1 MNPTLYMPIPATIER
16 IEDETPD
23 IKTFT
28 IRPLE
33 PMPFEAGQFVELAVP
48 GIGEAPF
55 TPSSSPKIT
64 ERMEITIMRTG
75 RVTDWL
81 HTMHVGD
88 ELGVRG
94 PMGRAYPIDDFH
106 GREILIVGGGCGVGP
121 LRSLLLA
128 LVDELD
134 LYARIIVRYGAKTPD
149 SIVFRD
155 AQTRGWDVGGPGGG
169 KAGHPLDVM
178 LTVDQESPGWD
189 GHVGLLT
196 TILTE
201 DYLDCHAEDGIAVMC
216 GPPIMMQYG
225 TEALLQRGYRPENIY
240 LSMERNM
247 SCGVGQCGHCRL
259 GRYYVCKDG
268 PVFSYAE
275 IQNNPRLWDD

>member
-1 MNPTLYMPIPATIER
+1 MNPTLYMPIPAIIER

-28 IRPLE
+28 IRPVE
-33 PMPFEAGQFVELAVP
+33 PIPFAAGQFVELAVP

-55 TPSSSPKIT
+55 TPSSSPKISDH
-64 ERMEITIMRTG
+64 MEITIMRTG

-81 HTMHVGD
+81 HDMKEGD

-94 PMGRAYPIDDFH
+94 PMGRAYPIEEFH

-128 LVDELD
+128 LIED
-134 LYARIIVRYGAKTPD
+134 LGSYDRVIVRYGAKSAD
-149 SIVFRD
+149 SIVFKD
-155 AQTRGWDVGGPGGG
+155 AQMHGWNQGG
-169 KAGHPLDVM
+169 ALDVM
-178 LTVDQESPGWD
+178 LTVDKASPGWD
-189 GHVGLLT
+189 GHVGMIT
-196 TILTE
+196 DILTE
-201 DYLDCHAEDGIAVMC
+201 DYLDCHADDGIAVMC
-216 GPPIMMQYG
+216 GPPVMMKFG
-225 TEALLQRGYRPENIY
+225 TDKLLERGYLPENIY

-259 GRYYVCKDG
+259 GGYYICKDG
-268 PVFSYAE
+268 PVFSYEE

>member
-16 IEDETPD
+16 ITAETPD
-23 IKTFT
+23 IKTYT
-28 IRPLE
+28 IRPDE
-33 PMPFEAGQFVELAVP
+33 PIPFKAGQFVELAVP

-55 TPSSSPKIT
+55 TPSSSPKISDH
-64 ERMEITIMRTG
+64 MEITIMRTG

-81 HTMHVGD
+81 DTMKVGD
-88 ELGVRG
+88 EVGVRG
-94 PMGRAYPIDDFH
+94 PMGRAYPIEDFH

-128 LVDELD
+128 LVEDLD
-134 LYARIIVRYGAKTPD
+134 KYERIIVRYGARTPD

-155 AQTRGWDVGGPGGG
+155 AQMHGWNQGG
-169 KAGHPLDVM
+169 ALDVM
-178 LTVDQESPGWD
+178 LTVDEGNPGWD
-189 GHVGLLT
+189 GHVGMIT
-196 TILTE
+196 SIMTE
-201 DYLDCHAEDGIAVMC
+201 DYLDCHAIDGIAVMC
-216 GPPIMMQYG
+216 GPPVMMKYG
-225 TEALLQRGYRPENIY
+225 TETLLARGYRPENIY
-240 LSMERNM
+240 LSLERNM

-268 PVFSYAE
+268 PVFSYDE

>member
-1 MNPTLYMPIPATIER
+1 MNPTLYMPIPAIIER
-16 IEDETPD
+16 IKEETPD
-23 IKTFT
+23 IKTYT
-28 IRPLE
+28 IRPDE
-33 PMPFEAGQFVELAVP
+33 PIPFRAGQFVELAVP

-55 TPSSSPKIT
+55 TPSSSPKIS

-75 RVTDWL
+75 RVTDCL
-81 HTMHVGD
+81 DTMKEGGEV
-88 ELGVRG
+88 GVRG
-94 PMGRAYPIDDFH
+94 PMGRAYPIEDFH

-128 LVDELD
+128 LVEDLD
-134 LYARIIVRYGAKTPD
+134 SYARIIVRYGARTPD

-155 AQTRGWDVGGPGGG
+155 AQMRGWDQGG
-169 KAGHPLDVM
+169 ALDVM
-178 LTVDQESPGWD
+178 LTVDEGNPGWD
-189 GHVGLLT
+189 GHVGMIT
-196 TILTE
+196 SIMTE

-216 GPPIMMQYG
+216 GPPVMMKYG
-225 TEALLQRGYRPENIY
+225 TETLLALGYRPENIY
-240 LSMERNM
+240 LSLERNM

-268 PVFSYAE
+268 PVFSYDE

>member
-16 IEDETPD
+16 ITAETPD
-23 IKTFT
+23 IKTYT
-28 IRPLE
+28 IRPDE
-33 PMPFEAGQFVELAVP
+33 PMPFKAGQFVELAVP

-55 TPSSSPKIT
+55 TPSSSPRISDH
-64 ERMEITIMRTG
+64 MEITIMRTG

-81 HTMHVGD
+81 DTMKVGD
-88 ELGVRG
+88 EVGVRG

-128 LVDELD
+128 LVEDLD
-134 LYARIIVRYGAKTPD
+134 SYARIIVRYGARTPD

-155 AQTRGWDVGGPGGG
+155 AQMHGWNQGG
-169 KAGHPLDVM
+169 ALDVM
-178 LTVDQESPGWD
+178 LTVDEGNSGWD
-189 GHVGLLT
+189 GHVGMIT
-196 TILTE
+196 SIMTE
-201 DYLDCHAEDGIAVMC
+201 DYLDCHADDGVAVMC
-216 GPPIMMQYG
+216 GPPVMMKYG
-225 TEALLQRGYRPENIY
+225 TETLLERGYRPENIY
-240 LSMERNM
+240 LSLERNM

-268 PVFSYAE
+268 PVFSYDE

>member
-16 IEDETPD
+16 ITAETPD
-23 IKTFT
+23 IKTYT
-28 IRPLE
+28 IRPDE
-33 PMPFEAGQFVELAVP
+33 PIAFKAGQFVELAVP

-55 TPSSSPKIT
+55 TPSSSPKIS

-81 HTMHVGD
+81 DTMKVGD
-88 ELGVRG
+88 EVGLRG
-94 PMGRAYPIDDFH
+94 PMGRAYPIEDFH

-128 LVDELD
+128 LVEDLD
-134 LYARIIVRYGAKTPD
+134 KYERIIVRYGARTPD

-155 AQTRGWDVGGPGGG
+155 AQMHGWNQGG
-169 KAGHPLDVM
+169 ALDVM
-178 LTVDQESPGWD
+178 LTVDEGTPGWD
-189 GHVGLLT
+189 GHVGMIT
-196 TILTE
+196 SIMTE
-201 DYLDCHAEDGIAVMC
+201 DYLDCHAIDGIAVMC
-216 GPPIMMQYG
+216 GPPVMMKYG
-225 TEALLQRGYRPENIY
+225 TETLLARGYRPENIY
-240 LSMERNM
+240 LSLERNM

-268 PVFSYAE
+268 PVFSYDE

>member
-1 MNPTLYMPIPATIER
+1 MNATLYMPIPAIIER

-33 PMPFEAGQFVELAVP
+33 PIQFAAGQFVELAVP

-55 TPSSSPKIT
+55 TPSSSPKISDF
-64 ERMEITIMRTG
+64 MEITIMRAG

-81 HTMHVGD
+81 HNMKEGD

-94 PMGRAYPIDDFH
+94 PMGRAYPIADFH

-128 LVDELD
+128 LIDDLD
-134 LYARIIVRYGAKTPD
+134 AYARIIVRYGARSAD
-149 SIVFRD
+149 SIVFKD
-155 AQTRGWDVGGPGGG
+155 AQLHGWNQGG
-169 KAGHPLDVM
+169 ALDVM
-178 LTVDQESPGWD
+178 LTVDEESSNWD
-189 GHVGLLT
+189 GHVGMIT
-196 TILTE
+196 DILEE
-201 DYLDCHAEDGIAVMC
+201 DYLDCHASDGIAVMC
-216 GPPIMMQYG
+216 GPPVMMKYG
-225 TEALLQRGYRPENIY
+225 TSKLLERGYLPKNIY

-247 SCGVGQCGHCRL
+247 SCGIGQCGHCRL
-259 GRYYVCKDG
+259 GCYYICKDG
-268 PVFSYAE
+268 PVFSYDE
-275 IQNNPRLWDD
+275 LQNDRGLWDD

>member
-16 IEDETPD
+16 ITAETPD
-23 IKTFT
+23 IKTYT
-28 IRPLE
+28 IRPDE
-33 PMPFEAGQFVELAVP
+33 PIPFKAGQFVELAVP

-55 TPSSSPKIT
+55 TPSSSPKIS

-81 HTMHVGD
+81 DTMKVGD
-88 ELGVRG
+88 EVGVRG
-94 PMGRAYPIDDFH
+94 PMGRAYPIEDFH

-128 LVDELD
+128 LVENLD
-134 LYARIIVRYGAKTPD
+134 KYARIIVRYGARTPD

-155 AQTRGWDVGGPGGG
+155 AQMHGWNQGG
-169 KAGHPLDVM
+169 ALDVM
-178 LTVDQESPGWD
+178 LTVDEGDPGWD
-189 GHVGLLT
+189 GHVGMIT
-196 TILTE
+196 SIMTE
-201 DYLDCHAEDGIAVMC
+201 DYLDCHAIDGIAVMC
-216 GPPIMMQYG
+216 GPPVMMKYG
-225 TEALLQRGYRPENIY
+225 TETLLARGYHPENIY
-240 LSMERNM
+240 LSLERNM

-268 PVFSYAE
+268 PVFSYDE

>member
-1 MNPTLYMPIPATIER
+1 MNATLYMPTPAIIER

-33 PMPFEAGQFVELAVP
+33 PIPFAAGQFVELAVP

-55 TPSSSPKIT
+55 TPSSSPKISDF
-64 ERMEITIMRTG
+64 MEITIMRTG

-81 HTMHVGD
+81 HNMKEGD

-94 PMGRAYPIDDFH
+94 PMGRAYPIGDFH

-128 LVDELD
+128 LIDDLD
-134 LYARIIVRYGAKTPD
+134 AYARIIVRYGARSAD
-149 SIVFRD
+149 SIVFKD
-155 AQTRGWDVGGPGGG
+155 AQMHGWNQGG
-169 KAGHPLDVM
+169 ALDVM
-178 LTVDQESPGWD
+178 LTVDKESSDWD
-189 GHVGLLT
+189 GHVGMIT
-196 TILTE
+196 DILEE
-201 DYLDCHAEDGIAVMC
+201 DYLDCHPRDGIAVMC
-216 GPPIMMQYG
+216 GPPVMMRYG
-225 TEALLQRGYRPENIY
+225 TNKLLERGYRPENIY

-247 SCGVGQCGHCRL
+247 SCGIGQCGHCRL
-259 GRYYVCKDG
+259 GCYYICKDG
-268 PVFSYAE
+268 PVFSYDE
-275 IQNNPRLWDD
+275 LQNDRGLWDD

>member
-16 IEDETPD
+16 ITAETPD
-23 IKTFT
+23 IKTYT
-28 IRPLE
+28 IRPDE
-33 PMPFEAGQFVELAVP
+33 PIPFKAGQFVELAVP

-55 TPSSSPKIT
+55 TPSSSPKISDH
-64 ERMEITIMRTG
+64 MEITIMRTG

-81 HTMHVGD
+81 DTMKVGD
-88 ELGVRG
+88 EVGVRG

-128 LVDELD
+128 LVEDLD
-134 LYARIIVRYGAKTPD
+134 KYARIIVRYGARTPD

-155 AQTRGWDVGGPGGG
+155 AQMHGWNQGG
-169 KAGHPLDVM
+169 ALDVM
-178 LTVDQESPGWD
+178 LTVDEGNPGWD
-189 GHVGLLT
+189 GHVGMIT
-196 TILTE
+196 SIMTE
-201 DYLDCHAEDGIAVMC
+201 DYLDCHAIDGIAVMC
-216 GPPIMMQYG
+216 GPPVMMKYG
-225 TEALLQRGYRPENIY
+225 TETLLARGYRPENIY
-240 LSMERNM
+240 LSLERNM

-268 PVFSYAE
+268 PVFSYDE

>member
-16 IEDETPD
+16 ITAETPD
-23 IKTFT
+23 IKTYT
-28 IRPLE
+28 IRPDE
-33 PMPFEAGQFVELAVP
+33 PIPFKAGQFVELAVP

-55 TPSSSPKIT
+55 TPSSSPRISDH
-64 ERMEITIMRTG
+64 MEITIMRTG

-81 HTMHVGD
+81 DTMKVGG
-88 ELGVRG
+88 EVGVRG

-128 LVDELD
+128 LVEDLD
-134 LYARIIVRYGAKTPD
+134 KYKRIIVRYGARTPD

-155 AQTRGWDVGGPGGG
+155 AQMHGWNQGG
-169 KAGHPLDVM
+169 ALDVM
-178 LTVDQESPGWD
+178 LTVDEGSPGWD
-189 GHVGLLT
+189 GHVGMIT
-196 TILTE
+196 SIMTE
-201 DYLDCHAEDGIAVMC
+201 DYLDCHAIDGIAVMC
-216 GPPIMMQYG
+216 GPPVMMKYG
-225 TEALLQRGYRPENIY
+225 TETLLERGYRPENIY
-240 LSMERNM
+240 LSLERNM

-268 PVFSYAE
+268 PVFSYDE

>member
-1 MNPTLYMPIPATIER
+1 MNTTLYMPMPATIER

-33 PMPFEAGQFVELAVP
+33 PIHFAAGQFVDLAVP

-55 TPSSSPKIT
+55 TPSSSPKISET
-64 ERMEITIMRTG
+64 MEITIMRTG

-81 HTMHVGD
+81 HTMTEGD

-94 PMGRAYPIDDFH
+94 PMGRAYPIEKFRD
-106 GREILIVGGGCGVGP
+106 REILIVGGGCGVGP

-128 LVDELD
+128 LIDDLD
-134 LYARIIVRYGAKTPD
+134 AYSRIIVRYGARSPD

-155 AQTRGWDVGGPGGG
+155 AQMRGWSQEGR
-169 KAGHPLDVM
+169 LDVM
-178 LTVDQESPGWD
+178 LTVDEGGNGWN
-189 GHVGLLT
+189 GHVGKIT
-196 TILTE
+196 EILSG
-201 DYLDCHAEDGIAVMC
+201 DYLDCHADDGIAVMC
-216 GPPIMMQYG
+216 GPPVMMKFG
-225 TEALLQRGYRPENIY
+225 TAKLLERGYCPENIY

-259 GRYYVCKDG
+259 GRVFFWRAG
-268 PVFSYAE
+268 PVFCYDVNSSDT
-275 IQNNPRLWDD
+275 RLWDD

>member
-16 IEDETPD
+16 ITAETPD
-23 IKTFT
+23 IKTYT
-28 IRPLE
+28 IRPDE
-33 PMPFEAGQFVELAVP
+33 PIPFKAGQFVELAVP

-55 TPSSSPKIT
+55 TPSSSPKISDH
-64 ERMEITIMRTG
+64 MEITIMRTG

-81 HTMHVGD
+81 DTMKVGD
-88 ELGVRG
+88 EVGVRG
-94 PMGRAYPIDDFH
+94 PMGRAYPIEDFH

-128 LVDELD
+128 LVEDLD
-134 LYARIIVRYGAKTPD
+134 NYERIIVRYGARTPD

-155 AQTRGWDVGGPGGG
+155 AQMHGWNQGG
-169 KAGHPLDVM
+169 ALDVM
-178 LTVDQESPGWD
+178 LTVDEGNPGWD
-189 GHVGLLT
+189 GHVGMIT
-196 TILTE
+196 SIMTE
-201 DYLDCHAEDGIAVMC
+201 DYLDCHADDGIAVMC
-216 GPPIMMQYG
+216 GPPVMMKYG
-225 TEALLQRGYRPENIY
+225 TETLLARGYRPENIY
-240 LSMERNM
+240 LSLERNM

-268 PVFSYAE
+268 PVFSYDE